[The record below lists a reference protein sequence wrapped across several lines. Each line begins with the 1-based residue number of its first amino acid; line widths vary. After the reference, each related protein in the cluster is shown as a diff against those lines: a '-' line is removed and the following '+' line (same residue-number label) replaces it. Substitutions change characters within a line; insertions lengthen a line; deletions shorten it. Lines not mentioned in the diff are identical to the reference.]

1 VSRAELVF
9 ALGAVAAFGF
19 AWSAFLQQ
27 RASTHLAGHPATAL
41 SRKGLPGAVRL
52 LGRLVHSPA
61 WFLGWLV
68 NLLAFFVQAAALHL
82 GSVAAVQPL
91 MTTQVLFT
99 IALSSGAARRWP
111 TVLDWFAGGSI
122 CGGIALLMVVDG
134 AAPMHGDADRW
145 RVLLVTVAAVGAV
158 TVLVAASRFRPSPA
172 LAALLLACA
181 AGVCFAMTAMFMKL
195 TTDDL
200 IERGIAA
207 TARDWVGYALAGST
221 GVGLALGQL
230 SHAAGPL
237 PWSMSAMNIVNP
249 VASYIAGMVAFN
261 TGLPSSPGALA
272 GIAGAAALLVLG
284 VVGLVHS
291 PSIGTWTQVTDPDG
305 TSDPSGSS
313 DSTPEVNR
321 A

>member
-1 VSRAELVF
+1 MNRPEVVF
-9 ALGAVAAFGF
+9 VLGALAAFGF

-27 RASTHLAGHPATAL
+27 QASTHLAGKPGAAL

-61 WFLGWLV
+61 WFVGWTV
-68 NLLAFFVQAAALHL
+68 NLLAFLVQAAALHL
-82 GSVAAVQPL
+82 GSIAAVQPL

-99 IALSSGAARRWP
+99 IGLSSWTARRWP
-111 TVLDWFAGGSI
+111 TTLDWLAGASI
-122 CGGIALLMVVDG
+122 CGGITLLMMVDG
-134 AAPMHGDADRW
+134 AAPLTGEADRG
-145 RVLLVTVAAVGAV
+145 RVLLVTAAAAVAV
-158 TVLVAASRFRPSPA
+158 AVLVVASRFRPSPA

-200 IERGIAA
+200 IDKGVAA
-207 TARDWVGYALAGST
+207 TARDWVGYALAVST
-221 GVGLALGQL
+221 SVGLALGQL

-249 VASYIAGMVAFN
+249 VVSYISGMIAF
-261 TGLPSSPGALA
+261 GADLPTSAGALA
-272 GIAGAAALLVLG
+272 GIAGAAALLILG
-284 VVGLVHS
+284 VIGLVHS
-291 PSIGTWTQVTDPDG
+291 PSIRAWSPTDP
-305 TSDPSGSS
+305 
-313 DSTPEVNR
+313 TPEVSN

>member
-1 VSRAELVF
+1 MSRAGIVF
-9 ALGAVAAFGF
+9 LLGAVAAFGF

-27 RASTHLAGHPATAL
+27 QASTHLAGQPGAAL

-61 WFLGWLV
+61 WFVGWTV
-68 NLLAFFVQAAALHL
+68 NLLAFLVQAAALHL

-99 IALSSGAARRWP
+99 IGLSSWTARRWP
-111 TVLDWFAGGSI
+111 TALDWLAGSAI
-122 CGGIALLMVVDG
+122 CGGVALLMVVDG
-134 AAPMHGDADRW
+134 AAPMNGEADRP
-145 RVLLVTVAAVGAV
+145 RVFLVTVAAIGAV
-158 TVLVAASRFRPSPA
+158 AILVAASRFRPSPA

-200 IERGIAA
+200 IDRGVAA
-207 TARDWVGYALAGST
+207 TARDWVGYALAIST
-221 GVGLALGQL
+221 SVGLALGQL

-249 VASYIAGMVAFN
+249 VVSYISGMVAF
-261 TGLPSSPGALA
+261 GASLPTSPGALA
-272 GIAGAAALLVLG
+272 GIAGAAALLILG
-284 VVGLVHS
+284 VIGLVHS
-291 PSIGTWTQVTDPDG
+291 PSIGAWSPTDPA
-305 TSDPSGSS
+305 
-313 DSTPEVNR
+313 PEVSR

>member
-1 VSRAELVF
+1 MTRAELVLVLA
-9 ALGAVAAFGF
+9 ALASFGF

-27 RASTHLAGHPATAL
+27 QASTHLAGQPGAAL

-61 WFLGWLV
+61 WFVGWVV
-68 NLLAFFVQAAALHL
+68 NLLAFVVQAAALHL
-82 GSVAAVQPL
+82 GSIAAVQPL

-99 IALSSGAARRWP
+99 IGLSSWTARRWP
-111 TVLDWFAGGSI
+111 TIVDWLAGASI
-122 CGGIALLMVVDG
+122 CGGITMLMMVDG
-134 AAPMHGDADRW
+134 AAPLTGEADRG
-145 RVLLVTVAAVGAV
+145 RVLLVTAAAAGAV
-158 TVLVAASRFRPSPA
+158 AVLVVASRFRPSPA

-200 IERGIAA
+200 IDRGVAA
-207 TARDWVGYALAGST
+207 TARDWVGYALAVST
-221 GVGLALGQL
+221 SIGLALGQL

-249 VASYIAGMVAFN
+249 VVSYISGMIAF
-261 TGLPSSPGALA
+261 GAELPTSPGALA
-272 GIAGAAALLVLG
+272 GIAGAAALLILG
-284 VVGLVHS
+284 VIGLVHS
-291 PSIGTWTQVTDPDG
+291 PSIGAWSPTDP
-305 TSDPSGSS
+305 
-313 DSTPEVNR
+313 TPEVSN